1 MAANISLDS
10 EVLFINFVR
19 ACMAGAIMAAT
30 SLSPIRCASFWS
42 DSANLKLIDKN

>member
-30 SLSPIRCASFWS
+30 SLSPIRYVQPTLFRHGINFHS
-42 DSANLKLIDKN
+42 